1 MQQFLN
7 EATID
12 SVLLAALELFEDQ
25 ATDRVLLSSLEPR
38 LSVPDFVSQLWRKVS
53 CETKSG
59 TETLG
64 LRLTSLCYW
73 MNMKTEAQNKR
84 RRISVKKTLAKMPLS
99 TLTKHCMQRCTIC
112 IFVVNDHTQRT

>member
-1 MQQFLN
+1 MTSVGTMSAKSFLVNTIVVQMKRDVLSNCQFLQPPPLVQQFLN

-25 ATDRVLLSSLEPR
+25 ATDRVA
-38 LSVPDFVSQLWRKVS
+38 
-53 CETKSG
+53 T
-59 TETLG
+59 T
-64 LRLTSLCYW
+64 LCYW

-84 RRISVKKTLAKMPLS
+84 RRISVKKTLPS

-112 IFVVNDHTQRT
+112 IFVVNDHNKKMKN